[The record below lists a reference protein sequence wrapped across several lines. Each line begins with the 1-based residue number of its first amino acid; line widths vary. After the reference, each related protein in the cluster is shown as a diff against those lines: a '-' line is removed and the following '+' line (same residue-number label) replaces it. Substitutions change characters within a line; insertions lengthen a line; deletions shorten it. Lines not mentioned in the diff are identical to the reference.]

1 MIRKVTP
8 KITYNVVGADIQGME
23 GEMDLVLLEMMMY
36 TICVISEL

>member
-8 KITYNVVGADIQGME
+8 KITCNAVGADIQGME
-23 GEMDLVLLEMMMY
+23 GEMGLVLLEMILY